1 MGTFGHGPFDNDDAL
16 DLVDE
21 FRDPVRRLRAALKDA
36 QGDYVQADVGAR
48 AWAAAEV
55 VALCF
60 GRGELTEIPPGV
72 AELLLEVKPS
82 EKFRVLALRA
92 VERLRAEGSEMA
104 ELWAEAEALDDH
116 HARLDELR
124 SRLVEAAA
132 GAIPITKPK
141 KGDVLA
147 LRHEARWFAVQVI
160 SHREVV
166 VFEGEVDPN
175 DVDLATVLGRRGHRV
190 GTYPSVLLPGRR
202 VGNAPLARELRGTK
216 RYAHCGQ
223 RLAEYTIG
231 SVSSRGPQ
239 VSFEEVRDMELFAH
253 YSLAVLATI
262 AAGGWHP
269 PTPPSPERR
278 LSELRDAWGGHW
290 AKIRATLS
298 PHPFGDVEA
307 LRDLVSWMRSFG
319 VGHTIARVREQTVG
333 FGPPFVTVENA
344 LDHAANRCETNEH
357 RELVF
362 AGLVG
367 LWTDGFARDRWP
379 TDLPVPEVEPEA
391 LADAVMAARVIVRS
405 LRSPDATLRQIWE
418 AGEDGGA
425 AFDAHL
431 DALEPLL
438 TAAAERHPWT
448 PPPENPGLSDVERSL
463 LEAALGPDFQKI
475 FEDVAAK
482 FRE

>member
-1 MGTFGHGPFDNDDAL
+1 MGTFGSGPFDNDDAL
-16 DLVDE
+16 DLVGE

-36 QGDYVQADVGAR
+36 QRDYVPTDVGAR

-72 AELLLEVKPS
+72 ADLLLEVKPS
-82 EKFRVLALRA
+82 EKLRVLAVGA
-92 VERLRAEGSEMA
+92 VERLQAEGSEMA
-104 ELWAEAEALDDH
+104 DLWAEAGALDDH
-116 HARLDELR
+116 RARLDELR
-124 SRLVEAAA
+124 SRLVDAAA

-141 KGDVLA
+141 KGDVLVF
-147 LRHEARWFAVQVI
+147 RHEERWFAVQI
-160 SHREVV
+160 SNREVV

-175 DVDLATVLGRRGHRV
+175 HVDLTTWLGRRGHRV
-190 GTYPSVLLPGRR
+190 GTYASVLLPGRR
-202 VGNAPLARELRGTK
+202 VGNVPLAREFRGTK
-216 RYAHCGQ
+216 RYAHCGGS
-223 RLAEYTIG
+223 LTEYAIG
-231 SVSSRGPQ
+231 SVSPRGPE
-239 VSFEEVRDMELFAH
+239 VSFEEVREMELFMH
-253 YSLAVLATI
+253 YSLAELATI

-278 LSELRDAWGGHW
+278 LTERRDAWGEHW
-290 AKIRATLS
+290 AKIRSELS
-298 PHPFGDVEA
+298 PHPFGDVDA
-307 LRDLVSWMRSFG
+307 LRDLVSWMQTWG
-319 VGHTIARVREQTVG
+319 AGHTIARVREQTVG
-333 FGPPFVTVENA
+333 FAAPFVTVETA
-344 LDHAANRCETNEH
+344 QEHAANRSETNEH

-379 TDLPVPEVEPEA
+379 TDLAIPAVEPEA
-391 LADAVMAARVIVRS
+391 LAEAVMAARVIVRS

-448 PPPENPGLSDVERSL
+448 PPQENPGLSDVERSL

-475 FEDVAAK
+475 FEGVLEK
-482 FRE
+482 LRK